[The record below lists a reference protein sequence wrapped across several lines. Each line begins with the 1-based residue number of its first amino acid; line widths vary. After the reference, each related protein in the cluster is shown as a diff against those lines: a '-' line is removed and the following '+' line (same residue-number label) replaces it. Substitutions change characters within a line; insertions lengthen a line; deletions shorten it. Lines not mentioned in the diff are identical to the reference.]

1 MLMLFQA
8 LMQEKNLLFTMQK
21 PSSKILPWN
30 RLKKRETYNQAV
42 KNTLFCLQFLSVTVD
57 EAHEFRNMGP
67 KLLGVLEILKLGTVR
82 MILTATPLQTS
93 TKVGS
98 KNPQDSSR
106 LSFLQD
112 LANMARMVG
121 IDYFTTQEALDEEKA
136 DVAEVRRAKVA
147 LGEEYDPLDV
157 REDSDDPIREVQD
170 SIARRIQAQFEGRVL
185 RRTIDSKNWLGESL
199 ISLPMLHEHMV
210 LLSLQP
216 FEREIHSQIGRR
228 LQEE

>member
-1 MLMLFQA
+1 
-8 LMQEKNLLFTMQK
+8 
-21 PSSKILPWN
+21 
-30 RLKKRETYNQAV
+30 
-42 KNTLFCLQFLSVTVD
+42 
-57 EAHEFRNMGP
+57 MGP